1 MKESKLIELKNKVD
15 RLGKVVQALINE
27 VQANATLVQGT
38 LTAFQLHIGKDEW
51 EKVVAELKEREERR
65 TKEEKILMWA
75 RLINTDRVSENFMYK
90 GQQTLWTGLT
100 DGDKRNQEK
109 CNIEKRLIRCIQF
122 HDGGLAYSDMGIQF
136 EDIFVLPFNNC
147 D

>member
-1 MKESKLIELKNKVD
+1 MDNTLFKMKESKLIELKNKVE

-65 TKEEKILMWA
+65 TKETEKKLDLDA
-75 RLINTDRVSENFMYK
+75 
-90 GQQTLWTGLT
+90 
-100 DGDKRNQEK
+100 
-109 CNIEKRLIRCIQF
+109 
-122 HDGGLAYSDMGIQF
+122 
-136 EDIFVLPFNNC
+136 
-147 D
+147 

>member
-1 MKESKLIELKNKVD
+1 MKESKLIELKNKVE

-65 TKEEKILMWA
+65 TKETEKKLE
-75 RLINTDRVSENFMYK
+75 LD
-90 GQQTLWTGLT
+90 
-100 DGDKRNQEK
+100 D
-109 CNIEKRLIRCIQF
+109 
-122 HDGGLAYSDMGIQF
+122 
-136 EDIFVLPFNNC
+136 
-147 D
+147 

>member
-1 MKESKLIELKNKVD
+1 MDNTLFKMKESKLIELKNKVE

-65 TKEEKILMWA
+65 TKETEKKLE
-75 RLINTDRVSENFMYK
+75 LD
-90 GQQTLWTGLT
+90 
-100 DGDKRNQEK
+100 D
-109 CNIEKRLIRCIQF
+109 
-122 HDGGLAYSDMGIQF
+122 
-136 EDIFVLPFNNC
+136 
-147 D
+147 

>member
-1 MKESKLIELKNKVD
+1 MDNTLFKMKESKLIELKNKVE

-65 TKEEKILMWA
+65 TKETEKKLD
-75 RLINTDRVSENFMYK
+75 LND
-90 GQQTLWTGLT
+90 
-100 DGDKRNQEK
+100 D
-109 CNIEKRLIRCIQF
+109 
-122 HDGGLAYSDMGIQF
+122 
-136 EDIFVLPFNNC
+136 
-147 D
+147 

>member
-1 MKESKLIELKNKVD
+1 MDNTFFKMKESKLIELKNKVE

-65 TKEEKILMWA
+65 TKETEKKLE
-75 RLINTDRVSENFMYK
+75 LD
-90 GQQTLWTGLT
+90 
-100 DGDKRNQEK
+100 D
-109 CNIEKRLIRCIQF
+109 
-122 HDGGLAYSDMGIQF
+122 
-136 EDIFVLPFNNC
+136 
-147 D
+147 

>member
-1 MKESKLIELKNKVD
+1 MDNTLYKMKESKIIELKNKVE

-65 TKEEKILMWA
+65 TKETEKKLDLDA
-75 RLINTDRVSENFMYK
+75 
-90 GQQTLWTGLT
+90 
-100 DGDKRNQEK
+100 
-109 CNIEKRLIRCIQF
+109 
-122 HDGGLAYSDMGIQF
+122 
-136 EDIFVLPFNNC
+136 
-147 D
+147 